1 MLDAKTMEIIKT
13 TAPVLKE
20 NNVAIGK
27 RFYELLFTRHP
38 ELLHIF
44 NHSNQKRGLQ
54 QRSLA
59 HSVYVSGEHIDR
71 LEDIQ
76 PLIMKIAHKHRAL
89 GVKPEQYPVVGETL
103 IEAVKDVLGDGAT
116 DEIIQ
121 AWVKAYDYIA
131 NQFIGIEQK
140 LYEQTESEEGNW
152 EGFREF
158 VVVKKVKES
167 EVITSFYLKPKD
179 NKPLASFRPGQ
190 YLTIRAKIPGE
201 KYMHHRHYSLSD
213 APGKDTYRISVKR
226 EDVRDG
232 NPPGVVSTWLHEQ
245 VQEGDVLEFSS
256 PAGDFVLDTES
267 TNPVVLISGGVGFTP
282 LMSMLN
288 TLVEKQPDRD
298 VTCIHAAINGKHHA
312 MKEHVARLAATC
324 DRLKSYVIYESP
336 TEEDRA
342 EKSFDKEGWIDKKW
356 LESVVDHTGADFY
369 LCGPVPFMEVVY
381 SALREMNVDES
392 RIHYEAF
399 RPLDTIDAGS

>member
-1 MLDAKTMEIIKT
+1 MLDAKTMEIIKA

-20 NNVAIGK
+20 NSEAIGK

-140 LYEQTESEEGNW
+140 LYEQTETEEGNW

-179 NKPLASFRPGQ
+179 NKALASFRPGQ
-190 YLTIRAKIPGE
+190 YLTIRVKIPGE
-201 KYMHHRHYSLSD
+201 KYMYHRHYSLSD

-226 EDVRDG
+226 EDARNG

-267 TNPVVLISGGVGFTP
+267 MNPVVLIGGGVGFTP

-288 TLVEKQPDRD
+288 TMVEKQPDRD
-298 VTCIHAAINGKHHA
+298 VTYIHAAINGKHHA

-342 EKSFDKEGWIDKKW
+342 EKSFDKEGWIDKEW
-356 LESVVDHTGADFY
+356 LESVVDHPGADFY

-381 SALREMNVDES
+381 SALRKMNVDES

-399 RPLDTIDAGS
+399 RPIDTMDAGS